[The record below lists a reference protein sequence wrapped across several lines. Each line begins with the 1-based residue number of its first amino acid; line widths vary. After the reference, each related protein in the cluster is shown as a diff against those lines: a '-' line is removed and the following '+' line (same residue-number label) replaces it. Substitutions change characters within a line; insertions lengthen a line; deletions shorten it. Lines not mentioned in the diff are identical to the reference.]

1 MLTVWETNMI
11 YYKRIVEAL
20 VAAGRGD
27 SLLFIKIENHI
38 LNNLSMPYE
47 LPTIVDI
54 LHAYHRAGKG
64 SLRLYDAIQYTIA
77 KGHLFHANPFLVNRI
92 QLPLSGRL
100 TAKLL
105 EIYGDVDKR
114 EPGFIFYPEFRAL
127 VYKIM
132 VNKNTVFELPDVIN
146 NIKDM
151 NNFKF
156 EDHKEI
162 E

>member
-20 VAAGRGD
+20 VSAGRLD

-64 SLRLYDAIQYTIA
+64 SLRLYDA
-77 KGHLFHANPFLVNRI
+77 L
-92 QLPLSGRL
+92 
-100 TAKLL
+100 
-105 EIYGDVDKR
+105 
-114 EPGFIFYPEFRAL
+114 
-127 VYKIM
+127 
-132 VNKNTVFELPDVIN
+132 
-146 NIKDM
+146 
-151 NNFKF
+151 
-156 EDHKEI
+156 
-162 E
+162 